1 MQYLETM
8 KAIPPL
14 VLLFL
19 STTLLAQNIPSIEQ
33 VEAELE
39 ELKKKDD
46 LRAFTL
52 ELARQ
57 RDSLI
62 EVFDKQFFNLEQE
75 LSSTEASLSQ
85 LEFDLLQATNT
96 ITEFE
101 DSITTLGQGF
111 QQFKEQISTLEDSL
125 QNINKSS
132 CSNPVNWDY
141 NHPIDKE
148 LSTCFDSVDNATGWQ
163 MLIPSLSKCIRNAIE
178 KWDAK
183 TDSVKM
189 SIIEYVDSNISFGDK
204 SVDTI
209 FRFEQQKWEE
219 FYVSQQAVVYAMFER
234 HFGELGRLESYLIA
248 MELRKQ
254 RYFYYKYL
262 HERWKK
268 YGFELSGGE
277 PIYK

>member
-8 KAIPPL
+8 KAILPL

-46 LRAFTL
+46 LRAYTL

-62 EVFDKQFFNLEQE
+62 EVFDRQVFNLEQE
-75 LSSTEASLSQ
+75 LTSTEASLSQ
-85 LEFDLLQATNT
+85 LEFDLLQATNF
-96 ITEFE
+96 ISEFE
-101 DSITTLGQGF
+101 DSLTTLGQEF
-111 QQFKEQISTLEDSL
+111 QQFTEQISTLEDSL

-148 LSTCFDSVDNATGWQ
+148 LYTCCDSSDNATGLPWGQ
-163 MLIPSLSKCIRNAIE
+163 SQCIRNAIE

-183 TDSVKM
+183 TDSVIL
-189 SIIEYVDSNISFGDK
+189 SITEDVDSNLALYQESIDLMFK
-204 SVDTI
+204 SE
-209 FRFEQQKWEE
+209 RQKWEE
-219 FYVSQQAVVYAMFER
+219 FYLSKTAVISAMYTNYGR
-234 HFGELGRLESYLIA
+234 FGRQESYWIA
-248 MELRKQ
+248 MDLRKQ
-254 RYFYYKYL
+254 RYFYYQYL
-262 HERWKK
+262 HDRLKK
-268 YGFELSGGE
+268 YRMMQEFWR
-277 PIYK
+277 

>member
-1 MQYLETM
+1 M
-8 KAIPPL
+8 KAILPL

-19 STTLLAQNIPSIEQ
+19 STTLFAQNIPSIEQ
-33 VEAELE
+33 VEAELV

-46 LRAFTL
+46 LRAYTL
-52 ELARQ
+52 KLARQ

-62 EVFDKQFFNLEQE
+62 ETLEQE

-85 LEFDLLQATNT
+85 LEFDLLQATNF
-96 ITEFE
+96 ISEFE
-101 DSITTLGQGF
+101 DSLTTLGQEF
-111 QQFKEQISTLEDSL
+111 QQFTEQISTLEDSL

-148 LSTCFDSVDNATGWQ
+148 LSTCSNSVDNTTGWQ
-163 MLIPSLSKCIRNAIE
+163 MYRRSVGKCIRNAIE

-219 FYVSQQAVVYAMFER
+219 FYASQQAVVYAMFER
-234 HFGELGRLESYLIA
+234 HFGQLGRLESYLIA

-277 PIYK
+277 PMYK